1 MFASITGT
9 AQLWGI
15 IPSFINPYKTDTP
28 MWQEVDL
35 NYAHG
40 GGWRDFEGFTVSQ
53 TENDTYQLEYAG
65 DPPLPELG
73 RITRGT
79 EVLAIF
85 DHAWC
90 LWADTESGET
100 KVARID

>member
-1 MFASITGT
+1 MLASITGSP
-9 AQLWGI
+9 QLWGM
-15 IPSFINPYKTDTP
+15 IPSFINPYESGTP
-28 MWQEVDL
+28 MWREVDL

-40 GGWRDFEGFTVSQ
+40 GGWRDFDGFKVSEVEG
-53 TENDTYQLEYAG
+53 TYQLEYAG
-65 DPPLPELG
+65 DPPLPERG